1 MKKTRE
7 FTFIM
12 TEYYGL
18 EQLKG
23 NTSGTIVTI
32 GNFDGVHQGHQELIK
47 LAIEKGK
54 EKNLR
59 TMAVT
64 FDPHPIKCIK
74 PGDHPPIIT
83 PLEQKIE
90 LLNHFG
96 IDDILVIEFSNEF
109 ANLTAAEFTED
120 ILVNILKVKGIV
132 VGKDYMFGKNRKG
145 NINLLKEY
153 GQKHGFEV
161 FVPEFVK
168 FSEKRISSTLIRK
181 AVMNGRLDEAKSML
195 GRFYQ
200 IRGTVVHGRNRGNKI
215 GFPTANLELID
226 ELCPKT
232 GVYAVIPE
240 IDGIKY
246 KGVANIGY
254 SPTFD
259 DHKFTVEVHFI
270 DFREDLYG
278 RKIKVNFIQRLRG
291 EKKFSGIEE
300 LSQQISKDVLQ
311 AQEIVSSII

>member
-1 MKKTRE
+1 
-7 FTFIM
+7 M

-18 EQLKG
+18 EQIKE
-23 NTSGTIVTI
+23 NNDNTIVTI
-32 GNFDGVHQGHQELIK
+32 GNFDGVHKGHQELIK
-47 LAIEKGK
+47 LTVEKGK
-54 EKNLR
+54 EKNLK
-59 TMAVT
+59 TMAIT

-90 LLNHFG
+90 LLKYFG
-96 IDDILVIEFSNEF
+96 IDDILVIEFSKEF
-109 ANLTAAEFTED
+109 ANLTAVEFTED

-145 NINLLKEY
+145 NIELLKEY
-153 GQKHGFEV
+153 GKKYEFDV
-161 FVPEFVK
+161 FIPEFAT
-168 FSEKRISSTLIRK
+168 FSDKRISSTLIRK
-181 AVMNGRLDEAKSML
+181 SVMGGKLDEAKSML

-226 ELCPKT
+226 ELCPKM
-232 GVYAVIPE
+232 GVYAVVPE
-240 IDGIKY
+240 IEGVKY

-254 SPTFD
+254 SPTFG

-270 DFREDLYG
+270 DFKEDLYG

-300 LSQQISKDVLQ
+300 LSQQISKDVMN
-311 AQEIVSSII
+311 AKEILSELV

>member
-1 MKKTRE
+1 MKNKE
-7 FTFIM
+7 IYLIM
-12 TEYYGL
+12 AEYYGL
-18 EQLKG
+18 EQIKHNNG
-23 NTSGTIVTI
+23 NTIVTI
-32 GNFDGVHQGHQELIK
+32 GNFDGVHKGHQELIK
-47 LAIEKGK
+47 LAITKGK

-90 LLNHFG
+90 LLSQFG
-96 IDDILVIEFSNEF
+96 IDDILVIKFSTEF
-109 ANLTAAEFTED
+109 ANLTAVEFTEN

-145 NINLLKEY
+145 NITLLKEY
-153 GQKHGFEV
+153 GKKHGFEIYI
-161 FVPEFVK
+161 PEFVK
-168 FSEKRISSTLIRK
+168 FSDKRISSTLIRK
-181 AVMNGRLDEAKSML
+181 AVMSGKLDEAKTML

-240 IDGIKY
+240 IDEVKY

-254 SPTFD
+254 SPTFG
-259 DHKFTVEVHFI
+259 DHKFTVEVHLL
-270 DFREDLYG
+270 DFKEDLYG

-291 EKKFSGIEE
+291 EKKFSGIDE

-311 AQEIVSSII
+311 AKELVSSII

>member
-1 MKKTRE
+1 MA
-7 FTFIM
+7 
-12 TEYYGL
+12 EYYGL
-18 EQLKG
+18 EQIKHNNG
-23 NTSGTIVTI
+23 NTIVTI
-32 GNFDGVHQGHQELIK
+32 GNFDGVHKGHQELIK
-47 LAIEKGK
+47 LAITKGK

-90 LLNHFG
+90 LLSQFG
-96 IDDILVIEFSNEF
+96 IDDILVIKFSTEF
-109 ANLTAAEFTED
+109 ANLTAVEFTEN

-145 NINLLKEY
+145 NITLLKEY
-153 GQKHGFEV
+153 GKKHGFEV
-161 FVPEFVK
+161 YIPEFVK
-168 FSEKRISSTLIRK
+168 FSDKRISSTLIRK
-181 AVMNGRLDEAKSML
+181 AVMSGKLDEAKTML

-240 IDGIKY
+240 IDEVKY

-254 SPTFD
+254 SPTFG
-259 DHKFTVEVHFI
+259 DHKFTVEVHLL
-270 DFREDLYG
+270 DFKEDLYG

-291 EKKFSGIEE
+291 EKKFSGIDE

-311 AQEIVSSII
+311 AKELVSSII

>member
-1 MKKTRE
+1 MKNKGIYL
-7 FTFIM
+7 IM
-12 TEYYGL
+12 AQYFGL

-23 NTSGTIVTI
+23 NTVSTIATI
-32 GNFDGVHQGHQELIK
+32 GNFDGVHIGHQELIK
-47 LAIEKGK
+47 LAVKKGK

-59 TMAVT
+59 TMAIT

-90 LLNHFG
+90 LLKSSG
-96 IDDILVIEFSNEF
+96 IDDILVIEFSKEF
-109 ANLTAAEFTED
+109 ASLTACEFTED
-120 ILVNILKVKGIV
+120 ILVKILKVKAVV

-145 NINLLKEY
+145 NIDLLKEF
-153 GQKHGFEV
+153 GKKHDFEV

-181 AVMNGRLDEAKSML
+181 SVMNGKLDEAKKML
-195 GRFYQ
+195 GRYYQ
-200 IRGTVVHGRNRGNKI
+200 IRGTVVHGRNRGNTI

-240 IDGIKY
+240 IDGVKY

-254 SPTFD
+254 SPTFG
-259 DHKFTVEVHFI
+259 DHKFTVEVHFM
-270 DFREDLYG
+270 DFNEDLYG
-278 RKIKVNFIQRLRG
+278 RKIKVSFIQRLRG

-300 LSQQISKDVLQ
+300 LSAQISKDVLQ
-311 AQEIVSSII
+311 AKEIVTPLI